1 MFVTKFTKDDLQM
14 LMANKV
20 GVAFLDSNLI
30 YSEDLI
36 GIEYDREFGTSDMV
50 IKEEY
55 ILTADE
61 LIDLILEELQHHYD
75 AEINHSNVRFTW
87 TEDEELSGFVLKMSR
102 NFQ

>member
-1 MFVTKFTKDDLQM
+1 MFITKFTKDDLQM
-14 LMANKV
+14 LIANKV

-55 ILTADE
+55 ILTPDE
-61 LIDLILEELQHHYD
+61 LIDLIFGELQYHCD
-75 AEINHSNVRFTW
+75 ATINPSNVHFTW
-87 TEDEELSGFVLKMSR
+87 TKEEEPSDFVLKMSR